1 MSMLLKPITSEK
13 AVKMID
19 LDNTVLFEID
29 RRNGKKA
36 IKEEVEKVFGV
47 KVEKVRTLIRNN
59 KKLAYVKLRKENPA
73 IDVATKL
80 GMI

>member
-1 MSMLLKPITSEK
+1 MKLKPVTSEK

-19 LDNTVLFEID
+19 IENVLFFETD
-29 RRNGKKA
+29 RRENKNNIAK
-36 IKEEVEKVFGV
+36 EVEKLFSV
-47 KVEKVRTLIRNN
+47 KVVAVRTLIRQN
-59 KKLAYVKLRKENPA
+59 KKYAYVKLAKENPA

>member
-1 MSMLLKPITSEK
+1 MMLRPISSEK

-19 LDNTVLFEID
+19 IDNTLLFETE
-29 RRNGKKA
+29 RRANKTEIA
-36 IKEEVEKVFGV
+36 KEIEKIFSV
-47 KVEKVRTLIRNN
+47 KVEKVRTLIKAN
-59 KKLAYVKLRKENPA
+59 KKFAFVKLNKANPA

>member
-1 MSMLLKPITSEK
+1 MMLKPVTSEK

-19 LDNTVLFEID
+19 LENTLLFEVSRTSRKTEI
-29 RRNGKKA
+29 KK
-36 IKEEVEKVFGV
+36 EVESLFSV
-47 KVEKVRTLIRNN
+47 KVENVRTLIRTNR
-59 KKLAYVKLRKENPA
+59 KFAYVRLNKLNPA

>member
-1 MSMLLKPITSEK
+1 MILKPITTEK

-19 LDNTVLFEID
+19 IDNTLQFETDMDSTKTEI
-29 RRNGKKA
+29 KKE
-36 IKEEVEKVFGV
+36 IEKIFNV
-47 KVEKVRTLIRNN
+47 KVSKVRTFIQNN
-59 KKLAYVKLRKENPA
+59 KKFAFVKLIKSNPA